1 MDLNMIKFGVSGL
14 SLKVFNVAK
23 GVDGYF
29 IPNDRFS
36 TTLIT
41 CNFYIPLSADTMACD
56 SLLPFLLSSCSE
68 DYKDYIDLNIRL
80 LELYGA
86 DLSCSATKC
95 GDCFHIK
102 LGINVINDS
111 FSFDSCRPVI
121 EAAELLCGLIFA
133 PALENGRFTET
144 DIDREKRKTIERIE
158 GEINNKRSFARTRL
172 FAEMFGS
179 DPYGKFSYG
188 SVEEVSAITSDIL
201 VKGWKKLLETAYVRI
216 CVVAGNYPEEAFD
229 KFGEMFSGID
239 RHDITDTSV
248 FRKLPENDCVNDL
261 TERFDVTQGKLAMG
275 YTSELHGSLK
285 DAAALSLLSDI
296 WGGGPYSKLFENVRE
311 KESLCY
317 YCSAS
322 SRRSKGF
329 LTVESGIEEK
339 NAQKV
344 VDAVEGELD
353 DIRNGEFDDSVIEA
367 SKKSITDSLA
377 AYYDN
382 ATALDAW
389 YTRELGHILTPE
401 QASEII
407 SKVTREDIINA
418 AKGVKL
424 HTVYRLLPKER
435 GEE

>member
-1 MDLNMIKFGVSGL
+1 M
-14 SLKVFNVAK
+14 SLKIFSLSK

-29 IPNDRFS
+29 IPNNRFS

-41 CNFYIPLSADTMACD
+41 CNLYIPLNAETMATD
-56 SLLPFLLSSCSE
+56 SLLPYLLSSCCE
-68 DYKDYIDLNIRL
+68 EYKDYIDLNIRL

-102 LGINVINDS
+102 LGISVINDK
-111 FSFDSCRPVI
+111 FAFDGCSPVA
-121 EAAELLCGLIFA
+121 EAADLLCGLLFA
-133 PALENGRFTET
+133 PSFEKGDFRTS
-144 DIDREKRKTIERIE
+144 DIAREKRKTVERIE

-172 FAEMFGS
+172 LAEMFGS

-188 SVEEVSAITSDIL
+188 SVEEVNKIDSDALISA
-201 VKGWKKLLETAYVRI
+201 WRKLLETAYVRI
-216 CVVAGNYPEEAFD
+216 CAVSGSYPEKAFE
-229 KFGEMFSGID
+229 KFAAMFKSIP
-239 RHDITDTSV
+239 RHDITDTEF
-248 FRKLPENDCVNDL
+248 FRALPEAERVKDI
-261 TERFDVTQGKLAMG
+261 TERFEVTQGKLALG
-275 YTSELHGSLK
+275 FTSNLHGSLK
-285 DAAALSLLSDI
+285 ESAALSLLSDI

-329 LTVESGIEEK
+329 VTVESGIEEQ

-344 VDAVEGELD
+344 VDAVLRELD
-353 DIRNGEFDDSVIEA
+353 DIKNGNFDDEVVEA
-367 SKKSITDSLA
+367 SKKSVTDALA
-377 AYYDN
+377 GYYDS

-389 YTRELGHILTPE
+389 YTRELGELVTPE
-401 QASEII
+401 EASEII
-407 SKVTREDIINA
+407 MKVSREEIIEA
-418 AKGVKL
+418 ARGIKL
-424 HTVYRLLPKER
+424 HTVYRLLPKR

>member
-1 MDLNMIKFGVSGL
+1 MSVKTFKL
-14 SLKVFNVAK
+14 AK

-41 CNFYIPLSADTMACD
+41 CNFYLPLSADTMACD
-56 SLLPFLLSSCSE
+56 SLLPYLLSSCCE
-68 DYKDYIDLNIRL
+68 RYKDYIDLNLRL

-86 DLSCSATKC
+86 DLSCSAVKC
-95 GDCFHIK
+95 GDCFQIK
-102 LGINVINDS
+102 LGINVINDR
-111 FSFDSCRPVI
+111 FSFDNCLPTS
-121 EAAELLCGLIFA
+121 EGADLLCGLIFA
-133 PALENGRFTET
+133 PALKNGSFLNA
-144 DIDREKRKTIERIE
+144 DIDREKRKTVERIE

-172 FAEMFGS
+172 MAEMFGS

-188 SVEEVSAITSDIL
+188 SVEEVNAITSDML
-201 VKGWKKLLETAYVRI
+201 VSAWKRLLETAYVRV
-216 CVVAGNYPEEAFD
+216 CAVAGTLPEEAFKMFGE
-229 KFGEMFSGID
+229 KFGAIS

-248 FRKLPENDCVNDL
+248 FRELPVADRVNDI
-261 TERFDVTQGKLAMG
+261 TERFEVTQGKLAMG
-275 YTSELHGSLK
+275 FTSNLHGSLK
-285 DAAALSLLSDI
+285 DSAALSLLSDI

-311 KESLCY
+311 KQSLCY

-329 LTVESGIEEK
+329 LMVESGIEEK

-344 VDAVEGELD
+344 VDAVLSELE
-353 DIRNGEFDDSVIEA
+353 DIRKGKFEDSVIEA

-382 ATALDAW
+382 ATALDTW
-389 YTRELGHILTPE
+389 FTRELGEMFTPE
-401 QASEII
+401 QAADII
-407 SKVTREDIINA
+407 ERVTREDIINA

>member
-1 MDLNMIKFGVSGL
+1 M
-14 SLKVFNVAK
+14 SLKIFNVAK
-23 GVDGYF
+23 GVDCYF

-41 CNFYIPLSADTMACD
+41 CNFYIPLSNDTMACD
-56 SLLPFLLSSCSE
+56 SLLPYLLSSCSE

-86 DLSCSATKC
+86 DISCSVTKC

-102 LGINVINDS
+102 LGINVINDD
-111 FSFDSCRPVI
+111 FSLDSCHPVT
-121 EAAELLCGLIFA
+121 EAAELLCGLIFN
-133 PALENGRFTET
+133 PALENGGFIKA
-144 DIDREKRKTIERIE
+144 DIEREKRKTIERIE
-158 GEINNKRSFARTRL
+158 GEINNKRRFARTRL
-172 FAEMFGS
+172 LAEMFGS

-188 SVEEVSAITSDIL
+188 SAEEVSEITSDML
-201 VKGWKKLLETAYVRI
+201 VATWKKLLETAYIRI
-216 CVVAGNYPEEAFD
+216 CVVAENYPEEAFG
-229 KFGEMFSGID
+229 KFSNRFKTIN
-239 RHDITDTSV
+239 RHNITETSV
-248 FRKLPENDCVNDL
+248 FKELPKNDCVNDI

-275 YTSELHGSLK
+275 YTSELHGSLS
-285 DAAALSLLSDI
+285 DAAALSLLSDV

-344 VDAVEGELD
+344 IDAVERELD
-353 DIRNGEFDDSVIEA
+353 DIRNGKFDDSIIEA

-389 YTRELGHILTPE
+389 YTRELGDLLTPE

-407 SKVTREDIINA
+407 SRVTREDIINA

-424 HTVYRLLPKER
+424 HTIYRLLPKER